1 MAKVNHKP
9 KLSQI
14 QLNEAYD
21 LYYNHP
27 HPLTRP
33 TLAALAT
40 IFHVSTNTMFV
51 HLNRE
56 KHRRDTEGPIDPL
69 LNQST

>member
-1 MAKVNHKP
+1 MTKTNNRPKP
-9 KLSQI
+9 KLTPN

-21 LYYNHP
+21 LYYNPP

-33 TLAALAT
+33 TLATLARLYN
-40 IFHVSTNTMFV
+40 VSTNTMFV

-56 KHRRDTEGPIDPL
+56 KHRRDTERP
-69 LNQST
+69 S